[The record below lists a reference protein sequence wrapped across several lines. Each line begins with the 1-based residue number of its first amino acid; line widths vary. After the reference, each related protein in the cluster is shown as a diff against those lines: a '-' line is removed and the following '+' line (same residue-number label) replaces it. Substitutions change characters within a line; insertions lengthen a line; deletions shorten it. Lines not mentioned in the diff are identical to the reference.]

1 MLYITRISLFCSRH
15 STLDKVL
22 GAWWLYIILYAYLL
36 CTYPVSGIVL
46 KSTLFLAM
54 YMALRLLFSIKRVPG
69 DVLAAL
75 VVLWSLMEAGI
86 GFHQLITGKSLHYR
100 YPMTG
105 TFLNPGPYGTM
116 LATGLVV
123 AVALFR
129 KYRDKIKIVTI
140 QEYLIPFVLLLQTSV
155 LLFTWSRAAILAA
168 AVTILYMCRGRLNP
182 YRWWI
187 ACGGGLLALIC
198 YFLKQGS
205 ANGRG
210 IIWWVSGHS
219 ILKHPWI
226 GTGIGSFKHQYAQ
239 TMANLTEGM
248 PDGSLQSADVLEY
261 AFNELMLIGVEQGIV
276 GILFAAFTVYLLF
289 RYAINESSVLKW
301 SLPVLLITSLFS
313 YTFELIPFQII
324 MVVVMAHLGSSQTES
339 GKGNITTSICYVTL
353 SIAMCLMVVPQLRH
367 RAKLKEEYSRISC
380 YMNTD
385 FTSDYYEILPWMT
398 DNPEFLFNFGKVL
411 RQGRRWNDSNA
422 MFRKG
427 ELISNDPMFV
437 VMQGNNYADM
447 DEFELA
453 ETCYKRAY
461 KMLPNR
467 IYPLYKMMLLYKK
480 TNEQEKCLAMA
491 KRVVAFPVKVTSPAT
506 RDIKREAEEII
517 TVITKDKHIES

>member
-36 CTYPVSGIVL
+36 CTYPASGIVL

-69 DVLAAL
+69 DVL

-123 AVALFR
+123 AIALFR

-276 GILFAAFTVYLLF
+276 GILFAAFTVFLLF
-289 RYAINESSVLKW
+289 RYARNESSVLKW

-353 SIAMCLMVVPQLRH
+353 SIAMCLMVYH
-367 RAKLKEEYSRISC
+367 
-380 YMNTD
+380 
-385 FTSDYYEILPWMT
+385 
-398 DNPEFLFNFGKVL
+398 NF
-411 RQGRRWNDSNA
+411 
-422 MFRKG
+422 
-427 ELISNDPMFV
+427 
-437 VMQGNNYADM
+437 
-447 DEFELA
+447 
-453 ETCYKRAY
+453 
-461 KMLPNR
+461 
-467 IYPLYKMMLLYKK
+467 
-480 TNEQEKCLAMA
+480 
-491 KRVVAFPVKVTSPAT
+491 
-506 RDIKREAEEII
+506 DI
-517 TVITKDKHIES
+517 VQS